1 MKKPKTNKYNKQE
14 RKKTKQNTK
23 RDANLLKKKTKQTVI
38 IYNKQKGK
46 VTIKYSH
53 MFGVVTEKIFSILQ
67 RPKLSKRVC
76 LFAAAHSAL
85 FSYCCRET
93 KRCCGDYDVNDT
105 RKLAECAR
113 VQKVLPEQ
121 ASTPQQRTRSY
132 MGVPPYCINCFPFQR
147 KTGAVIISHSN

>member
-1 MKKPKTNKYNKQE
+1 MSGKCRINKVTWSSLPFADNVILNLCIKTFKRPKNKAKLSKCLWRQITINKQE

-23 RDANLLKKKTKQTVI
+23 RDVNLLKRKRNKLV
-38 IYNKQKGK
+38 YNKQKGK
-46 VTIKYSH
+46 VTSKYSH

-93 KRCCGDYDVNDT
+93 KRCCGDYDV
-105 RKLAECAR
+105 K
-113 VQKVLPEQ
+113 
-121 ASTPQQRTRSY
+121 
-132 MGVPPYCINCFPFQR
+132 
-147 KTGAVIISHSN
+147 